1 MRAMDYI
8 GKETNEIYEDVLFRT
23 MIIMEN
29 IGGYEKDMSG
39 NKEDTISYRVASEL
53 IKLQQSE
60 FERNIKLLSV
70 LKIKRD

>member
-29 IGGYEKDMSG
+29 ISGYEKDMRG
-39 NKEDTISYRVASEL
+39 DKEDTISYRVASEL

-70 LKIKRD
+70 LKIKGD